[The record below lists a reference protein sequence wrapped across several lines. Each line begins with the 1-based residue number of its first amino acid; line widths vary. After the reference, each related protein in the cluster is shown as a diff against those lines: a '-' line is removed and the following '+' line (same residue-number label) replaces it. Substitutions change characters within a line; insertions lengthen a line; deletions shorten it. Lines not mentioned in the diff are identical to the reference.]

1 MIRLNLFMI
10 WFCTFFPYYQL
21 FAGVIVKIYQVESL
35 LF

>member
-21 FAGVIVKIYQVESL
+21 FAGIIVKIHQVESL